1 MVDISCVKK
10 ITSNEVEK
18 WEKIRCSLFVRN
30 DLIKLTYRE
39 TSLLDNNIKKKSF
52 IRLHYLKM
60 KRDYIYL
67 KIYHDNIK
75 KIPYNEKLLKYFE
88 SVLLAHGI
96 DVLKL

>member
-18 WEKIRCSLFVRN
+18 WGKIRCSLFVRN

-39 TSLLDNNIKKKSF
+39 ISSLNNDRKKSF
-52 IRLHYLKM
+52 ISLHYLKM

-67 KIYHDNIK
+67 KIYHDSVK
-75 KIPYNEKLLKYFE
+75 KTLSNEKLLKYFE
-88 SVLLAHGI
+88 SVLFTDLM
-96 DVLKL
+96 

>member
-1 MVDISCVKK
+1 MVDISCIKK

-30 DLIKLTYRE
+30 DLMKLTYRE
-39 TSLLDNNIKKKSF
+39 ISSLNNDRKKSF

-75 KIPYNEKLLKYFE
+75 KTLSNEKLLKYFE
-88 SVLLAHGI
+88 SVLLARGF
-96 DVLKL
+96 DVTKL

>member
-18 WEKIRCSLFVRN
+18 WGKIRCSLFVGN
-30 DLIKLTYRE
+30 DIIKLTYRE
-39 TSLLDNNIKKKSF
+39 ISLLNNDRKKSF
-52 IRLHYLKM
+52 FSLHYLKM

-75 KIPYNEKLLKYFE
+75 KTLSNEKLLKYFE
-88 SVLLAHGI
+88 SVLLSHGF
-96 DVLKL
+96 DVTKL

>member
-39 TSLLDNNIKKKSF
+39 TSLLDNNIKKKIF
-52 IRLHYLKM
+52 Y
-60 KRDYIYL
+60 
-67 KIYHDNIK
+67 
-75 KIPYNEKLLKYFE
+75 
-88 SVLLAHGI
+88 
-96 DVLKL
+96 

>member
-1 MVDISCVKK
+1 MVDISGVKK

-18 WEKIRCSLFVRN
+18 WEKNRCSLFVRN

-39 TSLLDNNIKKKSF
+39 ISSLDNDKKKSF

-88 SVLLAHGI
+88 SVLLAHGC
-96 DVLKL
+96 DVRTL